1 MKFIHSASEGSDGVQ
16 GVGACGGSAMA
27 AHLGSDGHPAKVA
40 PSHMRVKFWDDK
52 WYSKD
57 EVLDWC
63 GAVQGQTVWDELRTE
78 KERCGVQA
86 WTNGV
91 VYLEEA
97 WLNWASRERSG
108 VQGNDLAS
116 GSGSAQPPG
125 LERGAD
131 GDVASAAQPRN
142 DRASGE
148 SSGVP
153 GMASGSGSV
162 AQPDVPANLPAALR
176 QAAHLVAETSGGQG
190 TGANA
195 MAGMADA
202 ASAAMPPTVAAP
214 ATAAAAVLFTAD
226 DLAQYRGRISASRA
240 AGEQRRLRA
249 IVIGG
254 ADPLRRVDMTAT
266 AFDWRAMLKS
276 LPGGAMVVGDGV
288 TAVFFRLLPL
298 VMDQNYV
305 KHDSGE
311 RHVFEIVR
319 ADASRVLLHF
329 HKKGPADPPEII
341 PGDAPMAV
349 YLARPDNAGALSI
362 CEPPMTH
369 QALSALTEPGEKSA
383 PLGRNEA
390 TMALQTLLN
399 GRVGVET
406 IGSINITDG
415 RAFPWTRFLKNQ
427 VQCLELVGPGIERVY
442 AARLVAADGPVL
454 LICRSGGSYVKM
466 PVDKKNAN
474 IFFDGVNAQW
484 RNLAILQDAW
494 HVDVTWMQ
502 LRNGTGF
509 AP

>member
-1 MKFIHSASEGSDGVQ
+1 
-16 GVGACGGSAMA
+16 MA

-40 PSHMRVKFWDDK
+40 PSHMRVKYWDDK

-63 GAVQGQTVWDELRTE
+63 GAVQGQAMWDELRTD
-78 KERCGVQA
+78 KERRGVQA

-125 LERGAD
+125 LEGGAD

-202 ASAAMPPTVAAP
+202 ASAAMPPAVAAP

-226 DLAQYRGRISASRA
+226 DLAQYRERLSGSRA
-240 AGEQRRLRA
+240 AVEQRRLRA
-249 IVIGG
+249 IVIGS

-276 LPGGAMVVGDGV
+276 LPGGAMVVGCGV
-288 TAVFFRLLPL
+288 TACNFRLLPL

-305 KHDSGE
+305 KKDSGE

-329 HKKGPADPPEII
+329 HKTGSADPPEII

-349 YLARPDNAGALSI
+349 YLARPDNAGVLSI

-442 AARLVAADGPVL
+442 AARLWAADGPVL

-484 RNLAILQDAW
+484 RNLVILQDAG